1 MGSPQLDKTQ
11 SSQTSVASALRRLAM
26 PVYLP
31 WVGMSIGLGMLSVV
45 LPLAMVDF
53 GFGYGAISAVLGAV
67 GVGSAIAA
75 VPSGS
80 LVAHLGERRTMVTGL
95 VGVVLSFL
103 GLALSERPVALVA
116 LQFAAGASMV
126 AMRIA
131 AQTLITHTV
140 VAEHR
145 GRTLSMMGG
154 IRRFGMF
161 VGPLLGGVSIEWL
174 GFSWSLVICGL
185 LPTVGLLPLL
195 SAQSLRYGVDVVRP
209 SPVSIRRALALH
221 WRKLLAVAAG
231 PVLIMAVRR
240 GRGVVLPLMAEE
252 LDVGPVLVGLVVSVG
267 TGADLLL
274 FPLAGYIMDTFGR
287 LRAIVPAFGLMSL
300 GLMLLAGAQGAAEV
314 VVAGVIIGLGN
325 GLSAGSM
332 LTLGSD
338 LAPAESPSQFMA
350 GFAALQDWGMV
361 LGPTLVGVVATAV
374 GLRGAAAMLGM
385 LVLFGVGLIVVTA
398 GETRTPAMAA
408 SSNATNGRKT

>member
-1 MGSPQLDKTQ
+1 
-11 SSQTSVASALRRLAM
+11 M

>member
-1 MGSPQLDKTQ
+1 
-11 SSQTSVASALRRLAM
+11 M

-408 SSNATNGRKT
+408 SSNATNGRRT